1 MLILVL
7 EVHPAVVATREEQH
21 DHHNVEVDRKE
32 PSHHDEPQS
41 HHDEPLQNEPLE
53 DQDQLQEELQNVQ
66 FSQNHVMVQNM
77 NPTIV

>member
-1 MLILVL
+1 MSILVL

-21 DHHNVEVDRKE
+21 DHHNVEVDHKE
-32 PSHHDEPQS
+32 QS

-77 NPTIV
+77 NPTTA

>member
-7 EVHPAVVATREEQH
+7 EVHPAVVATKEEQH

-32 PSHHDEPQS
+32 QRLHDQDQP
-41 HHDEPLQNEPLE
+41 QNEPLE

-77 NPTIV
+77 NPTTV

>member
-7 EVHPAVVATREEQH
+7 EAHPAVVATREEQR

-32 PSHHDEPQS
+32 QRLQDQDQP
-41 HHDEPLQNEPLE
+41 QNEPLE

-66 FSQNHVMVQNM
+66 FSQNRVMGQNM
-77 NPTIV
+77 NPTTV